1 MCILRSTVI
10 GRMKGLLIAFTFLGG
25 PLLAQKGGGALVDS
39 LQRGMQE
46 ASSDSA
52 RAGWGNAVG
61 KALFPSRPDEAL
73 VYWEQAL
80 AMIDARGN
88 SPIASTDRLRGELLN
103 NIAAAEERLGNRSK
117 ALLRY
122 REAIAVRSRSGDRQG
137 LGQSL
142 MNLAVFQRK
151 QGDTDGA
158 LQGNLRALGIA
169 REVGDIGL
177 EASCLMN
184 IALLYQYLELEEEAA
199 RYYQQAEPLAKRL
212 NDPGLMS
219 RLLNGRGGLYQ
230 RTGRHD
236 EALHCFIEA
245 LQIRRSAND
254 RSGMATTF
262 SNIADIQARRG
273 ATDDAIAYLD
283 SCIRLR
289 EGIGD
294 RSGLVSAY
302 ARRAGIG
309 LSTGRSGESLQWAR
323 KAATMASTSGTLN
336 DRITATRIL
345 SEALAANGEHQLAL
359 GAWRDH
365 MAARDSFD
373 RNERAEDLLRED
385 FRISFERLRVADSVQ
400 LEQERSMAQVRIEEA
415 EARSLWQWV
424 ALALFAALVVALLV
438 LLRATSRNE
447 RRSEALLLNIL
458 PTSVAQELKRT
469 GRSRAVRFDDVTVLF
484 ADIVG
489 FTALSERMGPEDLV
503 HLVDDC
509 FGQFDQVMDECGMEK
524 IKTIGDAYMAV
535 SGLPGKRPDHA
546 LIGSRAAVRMLA
558 ITAGMRD
565 RGIELH
571 IRVGMHSGP
580 VVAGIVGKRKFQY
593 DVWGDT
599 VNTASRL
606 QECSEPDRI
615 NVSSATRERIGRRAE
630 FQDRGELSVKGKAPM
645 RMYYLQRLVEG
656 DDASSGE

>member
-1 MCILRSTVI
+1 MI
-10 GRMKGLLIAFTFLGG
+10 GLLIPLTFLWGSIPTQEGG
-25 PLLAQKGGGALVDS
+25 NAELDS
-39 LQRGMQE
+39 LKRGMQ
-46 ASSDSA
+46 AAPSDSA
-52 RAGWGNAVG
+52 RAVWGNAVG
-61 KALFPSRPDEAL
+61 KSLFPNRPDEAL
-73 VYWEQAL
+73 SYWEKAL
-80 AMIDARGN
+80 TLVDAGTGP
-88 SPIASTDRLRGELLN
+88 SAADRLRGELLN

-117 ALLRY
+117 ALHRY
-122 REAIAVRSRSGDRQG
+122 REAITVRSRSGDRQG

-158 LQGNLRALGIA
+158 LQGNLQALDIA
-169 REVGDIGL
+169 REVGDVQL

-184 IALLYQYLELEEEAA
+184 LALLYQYLELEQEASK
-199 RYYQQAEPLAKRL
+199 YYQQAEPLAARL

-230 RTGRHD
+230 RTGRYD
-236 EALHCFIEA
+236 EALRCFLEA
-245 LQIRRSAND
+245 LRIRRSVND
-254 RSGMATTF
+254 RSGMATTY
-262 SNIADIQARRG
+262 SNIADIQSRRG
-273 ATDDAIAYLD
+273 AANDAAAYLD
-283 SCIRLR
+283 SCIQLR
-289 EGIGD
+289 EGLGD

-302 ARRAGIG
+302 ARRAGIA
-309 LSTGRSGESLQWAR
+309 LASRDHGEALRWAG
-323 KAATMASTSGTLN
+323 KAAAMASATGTLN
-336 DRITATRIL
+336 DRITATRTL
-345 SEALAANGEHQLAL
+345 SEALAANGEHQRALA
-359 GAWRDH
+359 AWRDH

-373 RNERAEDLLRED
+373 RTERAEDLLRED

-424 ALALFAALVVALLV
+424 ALSLSAALLLALLV

-458 PTSVAQELKRT
+458 PAAVAQELKRT
-469 GRSRAVRFDDVTVLF
+469 GRSRAVRFNDATVLF

-489 FTALSERMGPEDLV
+489 FTALSERMTPEDLV

-509 FGQFDQVMDECGMEK
+509 FGQFDLVMDECGMEK

-535 SGLPGKRPDHA
+535 AGLPGQRTDHA
-546 LIGSRAAVRMLA
+546 LLASRAALRMLEV
-558 ITAGMRD
+558 TAGMRD

-571 IRVGMHSGP
+571 IRVGIHSGP
-580 VVAGIVGKRKFQY
+580 VVAGIVGRRKFQY

-615 NVSSATRERIGRRAE
+615 NVSLATRERLGLQAV
-630 FQDRGELSVKGKAPM
+630 FVDRGELAVKGKAPM
-645 RMYYLQRLVEG
+645 RMFYLQRLTDG
-656 DDASSGE
+656 AASTNGGYEQAVG